1 MSTPLRRVR
10 GLGSAR
16 DGTSHFWRQR
26 LTAVANLI
34 LVPPLVVLIALLAGA
49 DHATVTRTLAH
60 PLVALA
66 LFLLLLSAVLHMRI
80 GMQVIIEDYVHAEG
94 AKLVLLVL
102 NTFFSIVIGAAIAL
116 AVLKLS
122 FDS

>member
-10 GLGSAR
+10 GLGAAR

-34 LVPPLVVLIALLAGA
+34 LVPPLVALLAVLAGA

-60 PLVALA
+60 PLVAFGL
-66 LFLLLLSAVLHMRI
+66 LLLLLSGVLHMRI

-94 AKLVLLVL
+94 AKLMLLVL

-122 FDS
+122 LGP